1 MGAETMSKEI
11 PENEQLT
18 PFEPNRLQVT
28 IEIGS
33 MVSFGDHIYRISQIL
48 DFRTV
53 VGIEVESGK
62 AAALAI
68 GGLKSLKQ
76 EKVDGLYANYDIAAI
91 GGKDWAIAQ
100 ERYAVIEPLLG
111 SVVVGRRDVE
121 ARSVATGADVATI
134 YRWLKRYKE
143 WGELLALIPRKR
155 GWREG
160 NARLSSEAGQI
171 IEQVIKDFFLKKH
184 RPTIQATINR
194 IHEAC
199 EAAKIPKPS
208 ITTIRDRLR
217 AVPDREFLRGRG
229 FAEKARNK
237 YSPSPGSFPGAS
249 YPLAVV
255 QIDHTPLDILLVDD
269 VHRKSIGRIW
279 VTLAIDVHTRMITG
293 YYLALDAPAGISVAM
308 CVAHSILPK
317 EEWLAAH
324 GINGEWPVWGK
335 PKILHSDNGPDFQSE
350 DLKRSCSNHGIE
362 NRFRP
367 VKRPKFGGHIE
378 RLMGTF
384 AQTLKDM
391 PGKTYSN
398 RDDREGYDSDAS
410 AALTVS
416 EFEEWLVR
424 EILIY
429 NESYHSAIYMSPSRK
444 WHLGI
449 FGNADL
455 DPLVGIPPRPTDAFT
470 IQRDFLPA
478 FERTVQHYG
487 VQLDVLYYSDALRP
501 WINAK
506 DEKTGKTRTF
516 IFRRDP
522 RDISVLWFFDPLLK
536 QYYKI
541 PVANQAFPA
550 ASVWEF
556 QAAKKKAI
564 EEGHASVNE
573 ALIKRYIL
581 ENRQLV
587 VEAEGRTKKARR
599 QAQRHRVHSK
609 GVTPAAPIPMSK
621 TAEPSLCPN
630 LSDMI
635 DGDLEDFGD
644 IS

>member
-1 MGAETMSKEI
+1 MSKKTTS
-11 PENEQLT
+11 NEELV
-18 PFEPNRLQVT
+18 PYEPNRAQVI
-28 IEIGS
+28 IEIGA
-33 MVSFGDHIYRISQIL
+33 MVSSGDHAYRISQIL
-48 DFRTV
+48 DFKTV

-62 AAALAI
+62 AAALPI
-68 GGLKSLKQ
+68 GGLKALKKD
-76 EKVDGLYANYDIAAI
+76 KVDGLYVNYDVADI
-91 GGKDWAIAQ
+91 GAQDWATAR
-100 ERYAVIEPLLG
+100 ERYAVIEPFLG
-111 SVVVGRRDVE
+111 NSIVGRRDVE
-121 ARSVATGADVATI
+121 ARSEAVGVDTATI
-134 YRWLKRYKE
+134 YRWIKRYNE

-160 NARLSSEAGQI
+160 EARISQEAGQI

-184 RPTIQATINR
+184 RPSVQATIKR
-194 IHEAC
+194 IQEGCDAQGIQ
-199 EAAKIPKPS
+199 APGVS
-208 ITTIRDRLR
+208 TIRARLR
-217 AVPDREFLRGRG
+217 GISDRDYLRGRG
-229 FAEKARNK
+229 FAERARNK

-269 VHRKSIGRIW
+269 VHRKSIGRVW

-324 GINGEWPVWGK
+324 GIDGEWPVWGI

-350 DLKRSCSNHGIE
+350 DLKKSCSNYGIE

-384 AQTLKDM
+384 AQTLKDL

-398 RDDREGYDSDAS
+398 KQERDGYDSDAN
-410 AALTVS
+410 AALTFS
-416 EFEEWLVR
+416 EFEQWLVR

-429 NESYHSAIYMSPSRK
+429 NESYHSGIYMSPSRK
-444 WHLGI
+444 WQLGI

-455 DPLVGIPPRPTDAFT
+455 DPLVGVPPRPADPFT
-470 IQRDFLPA
+470 LQRDFLPS

-487 VQLDVLYYSDALRP
+487 VQLDVFYYSEALRP

-522 RDISVLWFFDPLLK
+522 RDISMLWFFDPVLK

-541 PVANQAFPA
+541 PVSNQAFPA

-556 QAAKKKAI
+556 QAAKKKAV
-564 EEGHASVNE
+564 EEGQAHVNE

-581 ENRQLV
+581 ENRNLV
-587 VEAEGRTKKARR
+587 NHSETQTKKSRR
-599 QAQRHRVHSK
+599 EAQRHRVHSK
-609 GVTPAAPIPMSK
+609 GRTPAQPDPKAEMSAQPDYLK
-621 TAEPSLCPN
+621 LA
-630 LSDMI
+630 DMVE
-635 DGDLEDFGD
+635 GDVDDFGD

>member
-1 MGAETMSKEI
+1 MSKYKRSDGE
-11 PENEQLT
+11 LV
-18 PFEPNRLQVT
+18 PFEPNRQQVV
-28 IEIGS
+28 IEIGA
-33 MVSFGDHIYRISQIL
+33 MVGSGDNVYRVSQIL
-48 DFRTV
+48 DFKTV
-53 VGIEVESGK
+53 VGIEVETGK

-68 GGLKSLKQ
+68 GELKALKK
-76 EKVDGLYANYDIAAI
+76 EKVDGLYVNYDVADI
-91 GGKDWAIAQ
+91 GIEDWAVAR
-100 ERYAVIEPLLG
+100 ERYAAIEPLLG
-111 SVVVGRRDVE
+111 NTIVGRREVQ
-121 ARSVATGADVATI
+121 ARSEVTGVDVATL

-160 NARLSSEAGQI
+160 SSRISTEAGRI
-171 IEQVIKDFFLKKH
+171 IEQVINNFFLKKH
-184 RPTIQATINR
+184 RPSVQATIKR
-194 IHEAC
+194 IQEVC
-199 EAAKIPKPS
+199 EEQGVTAPGVS
-208 ITTIRDRLR
+208 TIRERLKGI
-217 AVPDREFLRGRG
+217 PDREFLRGRG

-255 QIDHTPLDILLVDD
+255 QIDHTPLDVLLVDD
-269 VHRKSIGRIW
+269 VHRKSIGRVW

-308 CVAHSILPK
+308 CVAHAILPK
-317 EEWLAAH
+317 EDWLVAH
-324 GINGEWPVWGK
+324 GINGEWPVWGI
-335 PKILHSDNGPDFQSE
+335 PKVLHSDNGPDFQSE
-350 DLKRSCSNHGIE
+350 DLKKSCSNYGIE

-384 AQTLKDM
+384 AQTLKDL
-391 PGKTYSN
+391 PGKTYSKKED
-398 RDDREGYDSDAS
+398 RDGYDSDAN
-410 AALTVS
+410 AALTFS
-416 EFEEWLVR
+416 EFEQWLVR

-429 NESYHSAIYMSPSRK
+429 NESYHSGIYMSPSRK
-444 WHLGI
+444 WQLGI

-455 DPLVGIPPRPTDAFT
+455 DPLVGIPPRPTDPFT
-470 IQRDFLPA
+470 IQRDFLPS

-487 VQLDVLYYSDALRP
+487 VQLDVFYYSEALRP

-522 RDISVLWFFDPLLK
+522 RDISVLWFFDPVLK

-541 PVANQAFPA
+541 PVSNQAFPA

-556 QAAKKKAI
+556 QAAKKKAV
-564 EEGHASVNE
+564 EEGHANVNE

-581 ENRQLV
+581 ENRALV
-587 VEAEGRTKKARR
+587 NHSETQTKKARR
-599 QAQRHRVHSK
+599 QAQRQRVHSK
-609 GVTPAAPIPMSK
+609 GMTPAQPTPKVEVLEQPNYMK
-621 TAEPSLCPN
+621 LAEML
-630 LSDMI
+630 

>member
-1 MGAETMSKEI
+1 MA
-11 PENEQLT
+11 
-18 PFEPNRLQVT
+18 
-28 IEIGS
+28 IEIGA
-33 MVSFGDHIYRISQIL
+33 MVGHGDYVYRIAQIL
-48 DFRTV
+48 DFKTV

-62 AAALAI
+62 ASALPI
-68 GGLKSLKQ
+68 GALNPLKRQ
-76 EKVDGLYANYDIAAI
+76 KVDGLYVNYDVASI
-91 GGKDWAIAQ
+91 GVKDWATAR
-100 ERYAVIEPLLG
+100 ERFATIEPLLG
-111 SVVVGRRDVE
+111 GGIVGRREVQ
-121 ARSVATGADVATI
+121 ARSDATGVDVSTI
-134 YRWLKRYKE
+134 YRWLKLYKE
-143 WGELLALIPRKR
+143 WGELLSLVPRKR
-155 GWREG
+155 GWQEG
-160 NARLSSEAGQI
+160 IARISPEAGQI
-171 IEQVIKDFFLKKH
+171 IERVLKDFYLKKH
-184 RPTIQATINR
+184 RPTIQATIKR
-194 IHEAC
+194 IKETC
-199 EAAKIPKPS
+199 EAEDVTAPGVS
-208 ITTIRDRLR
+208 TIRERIKS
-217 AVPDREFLRGRG
+217 VPDREFLRGRG

-255 QIDHTPLDILLVDD
+255 QIDHTPLDVLLVDD
-269 VHRKSIGRIW
+269 VHRKSIGRVW
-279 VTLAIDVHTRMITG
+279 VTFSIDVHTRMITG

-317 EEWLAAH
+317 EEWLIAH
-324 GINGEWPVWGK
+324 GIDGEWPVWGI
-335 PKILHSDNGPDFQSE
+335 PKILHSDNGPDFQSG
-350 DLKRSCSNHGIE
+350 DLKRSCSNYGIE

-384 AQTLKDM
+384 AQTLKDL

-398 RDDREGYDSDAS
+398 KEDRDGYDSDAN
-410 AALTVS
+410 AALTFS
-416 EFEEWLVR
+416 EFEKWLVR

-429 NESYHSAIYMSPSRK
+429 NESYHSGIYMSPSRK

-455 DPLVGIPPRPTDAFT
+455 DPLVGVPPRPSDAYT
-470 IQRDFLPA
+470 IQRDFLPS
-478 FERTVQHYG
+478 FERTIQHYG
-487 VQLDVLYYSDALRP
+487 VQLDVFYYSEALRP

-522 RDISVLWFFDPLLK
+522 RDISMLWFFDPLLK

-556 QAAKKKAI
+556 QAAKKKAVD
-564 EEGHASVNE
+564 EGHANVNE

-581 ENRQLV
+581 ENRELV
-587 VEAEGRTKKARR
+587 NHSESTTKKARR
-599 QAQRHRVHSK
+599 QAQRQRVHSK
-609 GVTPAAPIPMSK
+609 GSTPANPTPKPVQTATPLPI
-621 TAEPSLCPN
+621 EF
-630 LSDMI
+630 SDLI
-635 DGDLEDFGD
+635 SGDLDDFGD